1 MGFPAH
7 RPDHQELVPQFCL
20 QRGKQQPELPSQD
33 RRTSGPC
40 NVYSPFHLVIDW
52 VGIRRTF
59 FDTLED
65 LDFTD
70 DLALLFHMHQLIQ
83 EKTCRLSKFGQK
95 VALQISKRKTEVMT
109 LNVNTQHQSCLM
121 TRPLPEQRPLPI
133 WAALSDRMEVP
144 TRTFRADRAKSQ
156 GRLEGSEC
164 SLEIIT
170 VQHQY

>member
-1 MGFPAH
+1 MNNIGFFRTEFGSSTHDAFWESMGFPAH

-65 LDFTD
+65 LDFAEG
-70 DLALLFHMHQLIQ
+70 LELLFHANQHMQ
-83 EKTCRLSKFGQK
+83 EKIFRPGKFGEQ
-95 VALQISKRKTEVMT
+95 AGLQISERETEAMT
-109 LNVNTQHQSCLM
+109 LNVNV
-121 TRPLPEQRPLPI
+121 R
-133 WAALSDRMEVP
+133 VP
-144 TRTFRADRAKSQ
+144 VLFNGQA
-156 GRLEGSEC
+156 
-164 SLEIIT
+164 I
-170 VQHQY
+170 